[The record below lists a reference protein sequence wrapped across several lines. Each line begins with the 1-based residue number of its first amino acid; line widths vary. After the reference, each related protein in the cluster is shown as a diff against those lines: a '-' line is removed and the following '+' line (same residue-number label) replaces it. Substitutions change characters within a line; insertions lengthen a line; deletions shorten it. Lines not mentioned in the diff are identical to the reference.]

1 MKKSD
6 YVRKKMIYSLR
17 FVFECHVTT
26 SATRALLTYLHNKTY
41 FLTLLLRTH
50 MKKTKKTDS
59 YSHILKY
66 TGLFGGVQ
74 GVNILVG
81 IVRNKLVAT
90 ILGPAGMGLI
100 SLFNSTIN
108 LLANSTN
115 LGISM
120 SAVKNISEAYDN
132 EDKTELERMVRM
144 VRSWCVITGLAG
156 MLLCIVLSHLL
167 SKWTFG
173 WGDHTLHFI
182 LLSPI
187 VAMMAVTGGEMAI
200 LKGMRKLK
208 NLAYISFYNVLAAL
222 FTSVPLYYYFGEKAI
237 VPSLVLM
244 AFTQMALTIGY
255 SYRIFPFSYAKDRH
269 SLNKGMSMVR
279 LGIAFVV
286 AGILGSG
293 AEFVIRSFLSYYTS
307 SLDMVGLYSAGYMMT
322 MVYAGM
328 VFSAMETDFFPRLSA
343 CHNLSTTTSTVVNRQ
358 IEVSFLL
365 VSPMLVFFT
374 IMLPIL
380 IPLLYSGK
388 FTPAISMMQVTM
400 FAMYFRAI
408 KLPISYLPL
417 AKGDSMSYLLLEAIY
432 DILLVIGVVLAFI
445 KWELLGCGIAITIVG
460 IIDFVVILFY
470 ARYKYGY
477 RMSCS
482 VRAYAMMQ
490 LPFGIL
496 AYLVTFIRNP
506 WWYWGLGILLG
517 CASLVTSILILRQ
530 KTSLWQSLVS
540 KVKKRFSHESS

>member
-1 MKKSD
+1 
-6 YVRKKMIYSLR
+6 
-17 FVFECHVTT
+17 
-26 SATRALLTYLHNKTY
+26 
-41 FLTLLLRTH
+41 

-132 EDKTELERMVRM
+132 GEKRELERMVRM

-156 MLLCIVLSHLL
+156 MMLCIVLSHLL

-187 VAMMAVTGGEMAI
+187 VLMMAVTGGEMAI
-200 LKGMRKLK
+200 LKGVRQLK
-208 NLAYISFYNVLAAL
+208 SLASISFYNVLAAL
-222 FTSVPLYYYFGEKAI
+222 ITSVPLYYFFGEKAI
-237 VPSLVLM
+237 VPSLAVM
-244 AFTQMALTIGY
+244 AFTQMALTIGF
-255 SYRIFPFSYAKDRH
+255 SYRLFPFSFTKDRKN
-269 SLNKGMSMVR
+269 LNEGMSMVR

-293 AEFVIRSFLSYYTS
+293 AEFVIRSFLCYTS
-307 SLDMVGLYSAGYMMT
+307 SLETVGLYSAGYMMT
-322 MVYAGM
+322 MTYAGM

-343 CHNLSTTTSTVVNRQ
+343 CHNLSTTCSTVVNRQ

-374 IMLPIL
+374 IMMPIL

-388 FTPAISMMQVTM
+388 FTPVVSMMQVTV

-417 AKGDSMSYLLLEAIY
+417 AKGDSKSYLLLEAIY
-432 DILLVIGVVLAFI
+432 DFLLVVGVALAFI
-445 KWELLGCGIAITIVG
+445 QWGLLGCGIALTLVG
-460 IIDFVVILFY
+460 IIDFVVILLY

-482 VRAYAMMQ
+482 VRSYAMMQ

-496 AYLVTFIRNP
+496 AYLVTFIHNP
-506 WWYWGLGILLG
+506 WLYWGLGILLG
-517 CASLVTSILILRQ
+517 CASLVTSIVVLRQ

-540 KVKKRFSHESS
+540 KIKKRFSHEEG

>member
-1 MKKSD
+1 
-6 YVRKKMIYSLR
+6 
-17 FVFECHVTT
+17 
-26 SATRALLTYLHNKTY
+26 
-41 FLTLLLRTH
+41 

-90 ILGPAGMGLI
+90 ILGPAGTGLI

-108 LLANSTN
+108 LLANTTN

-132 EDKTELERMVRM
+132 KDKTELERIVRM
-144 VRSWCVITGLAG
+144 VRSWCVITGIAG
-156 MLLCIVLSHLL
+156 MFLCIILSHLL

-187 VAMMAVTGGEMAI
+187 VVMMAVTGGEMAI

-208 NLAYISFYNVLAAL
+208 NLASISLYNVLAAL
-222 FTSVPLYYYFGEKAI
+222 FTSVPLYYFFGEKAI
-237 VPSLVLM
+237 VPSLVVM
-244 AFTQMALTIGY
+244 AFIQMGLTIWY
-255 SYRIFPFSYAKDRH
+255 SYRIFPFSYSKDRKN
-269 SLNKGMSMVR
+269 LNEGMSMVR
-279 LGIAFVV
+279 LGIAFAL

-293 AEFVIRSFLSYYTS
+293 AEFVIRSFLSYTS
-307 SLDMVGLYSAGYMMT
+307 SLDTVGLYSAGYMMT
-322 MVYAGM
+322 MTYAGM

-343 CHNLSTTTSTVVNRQ
+343 CHSLSTTSSTVINRQ

-365 VSPMLVFFT
+365 VSPLLVFFT

-388 FTPAISMMQVTM
+388 YTPAVSMMQVTV

-432 DILLVIGVVLAFI
+432 DILLVVCLVLAFI
-445 KWELLGCGIAITIVG
+445 KWGLLGCGIAITVVG
-460 IIDFVVILFY
+460 IIDFIIILLY
-470 ARYKYGY
+470 SRYKYGY

-496 AYLVTFIRNP
+496 AYLVTFIQNH
-506 WWYWGLGILLG
+506 WWYWGLGLLLG
-517 CASLVTSILILRQ
+517 CCSMATSILILRQ
-530 KTSLWQSLVS
+530 KTSLWQSLIS
-540 KVKKRFSHESS
+540 KVKKKFSHEQG